1 MLAETARKPKHSKER
16 DQLAQLYAGGLGG
29 GFFCFVLFNSVIVQ
43 ASGQASSILDSVGL
57 YPLQL

>member
-1 MLAETARKPKHSKER
+1 MLAETARKRKHSKER
-16 DQLAQLYAGGLGG
+16 DQLAQLYAGGLGVD
-29 GFFCFVLFNSVIVQ
+29 CFVLFNSVIVQ

>member
-16 DQLAQLYAGGLGG
+16 EQLAQLYARGGG
-29 GFFCFVLFNSVIVQ
+29 GFVLFCFNSVIVQ

>member
-16 DQLAQLYAGGLGG
+16 EQLAQLYAGGWGG
-29 GFFCFVLFNSVIVQ
+29 GFVLFCFNSVIVQ